1 MIEIKNL
8 TFGYGSRPVFRNLS
22 VDFKEGSIYGLL
34 GENGVGK
41 TDLLFAAEPPLR
53 RDYQGGQHGAG
64 KQAAVIP

>member
-34 GENGVGK
+34 GETGW
-41 TDLLFAAEPPLR
+41 ERPPC
-53 RDYQGGQHGAG
+53 
-64 KQAAVIP
+64 

>member
-41 TDLLFAAEPPLR
+41 TTWERPPC
-53 RDYQGGQHGAG
+53 
-64 KQAAVIP
+64 